1 MTTWNPLDKHAS
13 ISLSNGDLTAAQM
26 LAGWRSVRATEG
38 RSSGKRYFE
47 VRNDNNYNSH
57 IILGFG
63 PLSLATTTFI
73 GSSVGSYGYN
83 CDGRKF
89 IAGAAS
95 AYGAAYTT
103 GDVIGFAL
111 DMDAGTLTC
120 YKNGVS
126 QGVLASGL
134 SGTLYPMA
142 SLYSSGRQV
151 TVNFGATAFA
161 YSIPDGFSAWD
172 AEAPVELTELVDM
185 RLHLSAYYQSLEDL
199 RLFLMASDGTAW
211 EDLKL
216 RLQAAG
222 WTTED
227 LQLLMIT
234 ALQDMQDLPLY
245 LSTIGQ
251 QLKDLKLHM
260 AAYGRS
266 IEDLRLLLKAAGST
280 KQDLKLYLSTV
291 SSTVLKDFM
300 LYLAATDGWG
310 VRDLKLYLSAIR
322 QVPSFQSVIAQR
334 ISSVMSE
341 VL

>member
-1 MTTWNPLDKHAS
+1 MKYYGRLAFMIYLNVEKSEDWVNTWTTNYGDPAS
-13 ISLSNGDLTAAQM
+13 
-26 LAGWRSVRATEG
+26 
-38 RSSGKRYFE
+38 F
-47 VRNDNNYNSH
+47 
-57 IILGFG
+57 
-63 PLSLATTTFI
+63 
-73 GSSVGSYGYN
+73 
-83 CDGRKF
+83 
-89 IAGAAS
+89 AS
-95 AYGAAYTT
+95 AGSPQNT
-103 GDVIGFAL
+103 GLVQ
-111 DMDAGTLTC
+111 
-120 YKNGVS
+120 N
-126 QGVLASGL
+126 Q
-134 SGTLYPMA
+134 
-142 SLYSSGRQV
+142 
-151 TVNFGATAFA
+151 
-161 YSIPDGFSAWD
+161 
-172 AEAPVELTELVDM
+172 TELVDV
-185 RLHLSAYYQSLEDL
+185 RLHLSAYYQGLEDL
-199 RLFLMASDGTAW
+199 LMLLTTTDGTTF
-211 EDLKL
+211 EDLRL